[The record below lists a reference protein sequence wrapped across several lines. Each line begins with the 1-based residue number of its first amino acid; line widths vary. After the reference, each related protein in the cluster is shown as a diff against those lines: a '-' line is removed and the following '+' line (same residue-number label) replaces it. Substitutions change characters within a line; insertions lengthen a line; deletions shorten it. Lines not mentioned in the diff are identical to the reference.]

1 MPISDRAKIGLTAF
15 IRRGRRQR
23 HHRRASRLPRGV
35 PCKVVVQNADGTLE
49 LQPDDA
55 RCPATRTSRSATAS
69 RASRRRSLQVRAV
82 LLTFAGAD
90 PQKPIVV
97 GWEPGTVL
105 GLKFGSGASH
115 PLIFGDDFSTPG
127 GAFDVLMQAIATAVG
142 TSGSPAGATAAA
154 AAIVTAILA
163 YQASVV
169 AKLSTITKTA

>member
-15 IRRGRRQR
+15 IRRTIG
-23 HHRRASRLPRGV
+23 LDIIGPRV
-35 PCKVVVQNADGTLE
+35 DYLAAYQCKVVVQNADGTLE
-49 LQPDDA
+49 LQPDNA
-55 RCPATRTSRSATAS
+55 ALPGYSKVPIRYGVPGISATVAAGA
-69 RASRRRSLQVRAV
+69 RV
-82 LLTFAGAD
+82 LLEFAGGD
-90 PQKPIVV
+90 PQKPI
-97 GWEPGTVL
+97 
-105 GLKFGSGASH
+105 A
-115 PLIFGDDFSTPG
+115 G